1 MTMALTSEFDPERLV
16 IDAIRSG
23 DRTAFGELVRR
34 HDHWVRGV
42 VFGVLGQQDRVD
54 DAVQQV
60 WTTAWERINELRDPA
75 RWRAWLYRLARNAAL
90 DAGRDIARR
99 RKRMQELARH
109 AVSANSGSPRCASDP
124 ASGGSQDP
132 ALTLGARIDDAI
144 VSDETT
150 GEVLGAIE
158 ALPAIYREPFVLRH
172 LSGWS
177 YREIADVMD
186 MPVDSVETRL
196 VRARRLLRETL
207 KDKLL

>member
-1 MTMALTSEFDPERLV
+1 MALTSEFDPERLV
-16 IDAIRSG
+16 IGAIRSG

-75 RWRAWLYRLARNAAL
+75 RWRAWRYRLARNAAL

-132 ALTLGARIDDAI
+132 ALGARIDGAESRTAI
-144 VSDETT
+144 KSR
-150 GEVLGAIE
+150 GRPGLGTSTESFATLWISRRQSFSF
-158 ALPAIYREPFVLRH
+158 A
-172 LSGWS
+172 
-177 YREIADVMD
+177 REIPAANKC
-186 MPVDSVETRL
+186 ER
-196 VRARRLLRETL
+196 
-207 KDKLL
+207 KF